1 MRLLELQDDGECG
14 LAEFTGNNV
23 PRYAILSHT
32 WGLDEEEVTFND
44 IVSRR
49 GHDKQGYSKLMFC
62 AKRAKEDGLQYSW
75 VDTCCIDKSSSAEL
89 TEAINSMF
97 HWYSKADRCYV
108 YLNDVL
114 KGDVSRNER
123 CFQRSKWFTRGWTLQ
138 ELLAPKEVYFFTAAG
153 ELLGSKATL
162 LDVVHEITGI
172 SRRALEGQDLRN
184 FSVETR
190 LDWAAQRE
198 TKREEDAAY
207 SLLGI
212 FGVHMPLIYGEGRRS
227 AFFRLRKAIDES
239 LIYEQFDSESDRSV
253 RATMTS
259 SFNRVYDKHNISFS
273 DLDNQESAQSNID
286 ASRHIMSSLYFP
298 RMDERRLNIHDAEPG
313 TYLWILDSNFYAER
327 QIDSLVDW
335 LSSSQDRRGL
345 YWVYGKPGSGK
356 STMMRFLE
364 HQIVMPSHL
373 LPWARNKSVVKLH
386 HFFWGPGSELQK
398 SIVGLLRALLGQLLN
413 HEPLLVSQIIHDK
426 PWAAAAPGAHPG
438 WTQLELQDMFYRSIV
453 SMEEHASILILIDG
467 LDEISGTDSTQDDLI
482 EFLCRVAELQHVKM
496 CVSSRPWNVFHDA
509 FEECPKLRLDDLT
522 RSDIRLFVEAQL
534 LSHKRFKHLLR
545 HQRDNANVLIN
556 TVLEKA
562 RGVFLWVRL
571 VIRELLAGLRDG
583 DTLKML
589 QRKVDLIPGDLN
601 HYFRRLMDS
610 IPPQQR
616 YEASVL
622 LQIALYEEKD
632 FESLHPLRLIDL
644 SFTDEGRSDF
654 VVSNPS
660 CLTTINLADREE
672 LKDRLESTVR
682 RLNSRCMGL
691 LECHNGNTNEAI
703 DEELLPIIPLV
714 TNDASGMTN
723 KYWNP
728 ISGALLADVPA
739 GAVAQ
744 ALYQTERLT
753 VDFFHRTC
761 RDFLLAIENHDLL
774 IEYSGGQY
782 DAQMYLLNSRVLEF
796 MALIYVEGSY
806 RQAVSLG
813 SNVISSLARPSYRNT
828 YESAQL
834 AAIIQPGFER
844 LVHRHGSWGNG
855 LYIYPTID
863 SWVAEGSS
871 FLTLAIDFDM
881 TAYVRQHLT
890 PTYVQGKN
898 GRPLLDYILRP
909 RFPDML
915 GGMRIGNQTP
925 NAELLHTVL
934 IMGADPNERYSSGSV
949 WSLFLCFLADLFYV
963 RQEPQCHPDG
973 ERHPDYV
980 AALEIMIQAGSA
992 SSLPKS
998 VLSRYT
1004 DYSYYSYRNIF
1015 EHVIICDL
1023 FHWRW
1028 PSVTPM
1034 ATQTGHE
1041 DPETYYAVKD
1051 LLECF
1056 RPYLGSDVD
1065 RLKQAIHDND
1075 HVDRTVI

>member
-1 MRLLELQDDGECG
+1 MRLLELQNDGECG

-114 KGDVSRNER
+114 KGDVGRNER

-138 ELLAPKEVYFFTAAG
+138 ELLAPKAVYFFTAAG

-184 FSVETR
+184 FSVKTR

-212 FGVHMPLIYGEGRRS
+212 LGVHMPLIYGEGRKS

-259 SFNRVYDKHNISFS
+259 SFNRVHDKHNISFS
-273 DLDNQESAQSNID
+273 DLDSQESAQSNID

-313 TYLWILDSNFYAER
+313 TYLWILDSSFYAER

-364 HQIVMPSHL
+364 HKIVMPGHL

-438 WTQLELQDMFYRSIV
+438 WTQLELQDIFYRSIV

-467 LDEISGTDSTQDDLI
+467 LDEISGTDSTRDDLI
-482 EFLCRVAELQHVKM
+482 EFLCRVAELQHVKI

-534 LSHKRFKHLLR
+534 LGHKRFKHLLH
-545 HQRDNANVLIN
+545 HQRDNASVLIN

-601 HYFRRLMDS
+601 QNFKRLMDS

-660 CLTTINLADREE
+660 YLTTINLAHREE

-691 LECHNGNTNEAI
+691 LECHNGNINEAI

-723 KYWNP
+723 KCWNLF
-728 ISGALLADVPA
+728 SGVLLADVPA
-739 GAVAQ
+739 SAVAQ

-761 RDFLLAIENHDLL
+761 RDFLLTTENHDLL

-782 DAQMYLLNSRVLEF
+782 DAQ
-796 MALIYVEGSY
+796 I
-806 RQAVSLG
+806 
-813 SNVISSLARPSYRNT
+813 
-828 YESAQL
+828 AQL

-855 LYIYPTID
+855 LYIYPTIH

-890 PTYVQGKN
+890 PTYVQGKH

-909 RFPDML
+909 RFPDMR
-915 GGMRIGNQTP
+915 GDMRIGNQTP
-925 NAELLHTVL
+925 NAKLLHTVL
-934 IMGADPNERYSSGSV
+934 GMGADPNEHYSSGSV
-949 WSLFLCFLADLFYV
+949 WSLFLCFLADLFEV
-963 RQEPQCHPDG
+963 RRELGSCS
-973 ERHPDYV
+973 EREQHSEYV
-980 AALEIMIQAGSA
+980 AALGMMIQAGSA

-998 VLSRYT
+998 MLSCHT
-1004 DYSYYSYRNIF
+1004 DYSHYHYENTFKRFMISN
-1015 EHVIICDL
+1015 DL
-1023 FHWRW
+1023 FHRRW
-1028 PSVTPM
+1028 PSVIPM
-1034 ATQTGHE
+1034 ATQTGHQ

-1075 HVDRTVI
+1075 YVDRTVI